1 MSKKMFDLVLL
12 TQKEYVTPQQ
22 INPYVQN
29 VLLEDE
35 LLKNALEI
43 KGMKVTRSSW
53 DNPDFDWTTT
63 HFVLFR
69 AIWDYFHRFAE
80 FDSWLKKASH
90 QTQLINPYSIIQWNM
105 DKHYLLDLQ
114 RKNINIPPTHFLE
127 KGQLISLKDL
137 LKESAWERAI
147 LKPAIAGGAR
157 HTYLLD
163 KTNVDEYQDIFQQLI
178 ANEAL
183 LFQEFQNN
191 IVSKGEVSLMVFGG
205 KYSHSVLK
213 KVKQGDFR
221 VQDDFGGSVHLYH
234 PTKEEIEFAEFVVLQ
249 CESYSPVY
257 ARVDV
262 MWDNQNQLC
271 VSELELIEPEL
282 WFRTNQN
289 ATNLMAEALIKH
301 INSHSII

>member
-1 MSKKMFDLVLL
+1 MLS
-12 TQKEYVTPQQ
+12 
-22 INPYVQN
+22 NR
-29 VLLEDE
+29 
-35 LLKNALEI
+35 
-43 KGMKVTRSSW
+43 TRIGS
-53 DNPDFDWTTT
+53 
-63 HFVLFR
+63 
-69 AIWDYFHRFAE
+69 YF
-80 FDSWLKKASH
+80 
-90 QTQLINPYSIIQWNM
+90 
-105 DKHYLLDLQ
+105 
-114 RKNINIPPTHFLE
+114 
-127 KGQLISLKDL
+127 
-137 LKESAWERAI
+137 
-147 LKPAIAGGAR
+147 AR
-157 HTYLLD
+157 DPYLLD

-213 KVKQGDFR
+213 KVRQGDFR
-221 VQDDFGGSVHLYH
+221 VQDDFGGSVHRYH

-262 MWDNQNQLC
+262 MWDNQNKLC

-289 ATNLMAEALIKH
+289 AANLMAEALIKH
-301 INSHSII
+301 INGHSII